1 MASMSVQARFKAQI
15 KWGCK
20 SLMNGA
26 KTTRMPR
33 AAHAVL
39 AAICQCRMRQQWPL
53 GALVARGA
61 RAMASA
67 AAARSLAGARDGAS
81 SAMTSGPRRARATC
95 AGRCGSR
102 RVPHQRCARTS
113 LAARHAVAD
122 MAPTTKACG
131 AVDAHIPS
139 VGCARANAAADE
151 RGTCRLRRSPT
162 AAPASPSRCD
172 GPTCACATRGTLHA
186 CNAHGRCAAASAS
199 PLSHSSSRHHRGGS
213 QG

>member
-20 SLMNGA
+20 SLTDGA
-26 KTTRMPR
+26 RTMPR

-53 GALVARGA
+53 VALVARGA
-61 RAMASA
+61 RAVASA
-67 AAARSLAGARDGAS
+67 AAARSLAGARDEVS

-102 RVPHQRCARTS
+102 RVPPQRCARTS

-139 VGCARANAAADE
+139 VGCARANAAAE
-151 RGTCRLRRSPT
+151 GSPVPSKVWWPRRYLTSP
-162 AAPASPSRCD
+162 PARSRQR
-172 GPTCACATRGTLHA
+172 TRALQTTV
-186 CNAHGRCAAASAS
+186 AS
-199 PLSHSSSRHHRGGS
+199 RDIFV
-213 QG
+213 